1 MGTGPFPAVKR
12 PEQGANNPT
21 ASSAEVVNGLELYIL
36 HFSSTAYA
44 CHEVI
49 FTFTSSTKVYSL
61 TGTKFYQI
69 LNNNSQIL

>member
-12 PEQGANNPT
+12 PEHGANNPP
-21 ASSAEVVNGLELYIL
+21 ASSAKVVNGLELHIRL
-36 HFSSTAYA
+36 FSSIAYA
-44 CHEVI
+44 YNEVI

-69 LNNNSQIL
+69 LNNNLKIS